1 MYAYISYVYSRK
13 DPFTTAAGEE
23 AGALEDWN
31 HRIATAYS
39 QLSLGTHHVTA
50 SAAGGGTLPPRS
62 AGYSNSSSSGRN
74 NYIGSH
80 GQPDR
85 LPQQSAGTG
94 SPFHPIL
101 SNNLHAHIVHS
112 SSSNMPSHHSPSIE
126 RLSAG
131 LSSGMEVCSP
141 FKKVKFSMEL

>member
-1 MYAYISYVYSRK
+1 M
-13 DPFTTAAGEE
+13 
-23 AGALEDWN
+23 EDWN

-50 SAAGGGTLPPRS
+50 STAGGGTLPPRS
-62 AGYSNSSSSGRN
+62 VGYSTSSSSRN
-74 NYIGSH
+74 NYVGSP

-85 LPQQSAGTG
+85 LQQQSAGTG

-112 SSSNMPSHHSPSIE
+112 SISNMPSHYSPSIE